1 MNRLVGFVL
10 RSITSGFLLVAPEQC
25 HAQTQLMPAKV
36 AVPVLFR
43 SSPFDRDRYL
53 LVPRGFQIRVVS
65 RIPAARF
72 LASTP
77 EGGLLVSQPPRGKIW
92 WISPKSAGTGR
103 PLLAAAGLR
112 RPHGMVFTA
121 IGGKTYVYV
130 SESNEISRFRYDP
143 NGHRLLSKEV
153 VVPNLPDASSPEL
166 GGAYGHELK
175 NLTIGPDRHL
185 YVDIASSTNADPKDT
200 TSDPI
205 RCAIYRYD
213 LNGGNRT
220 LFAKGI
226 RNAEGLS
233 FAPGTDAL
241 WAVVNG
247 TDNIRFPFH
256 RSWKGSSRDDYG
268 KPITS
273 YIDDHPPDTFIHVKL
288 GADYGW
294 PFAESDPDSASRLD
308 DMPLDPS
315 YETNRDWSKYPERKF
330 TRSDKGIQ
338 AHSAPLG
345 MSFLHETKLPEWLR
359 NSAAVAY
366 HGSWDRSQKTGYKA
380 VIFPWTSQQR
390 PGNQVDLVI
399 GWLDDRSQLVWGRP
413 VDVKPATDGKSLF
426 ISDDRSGTIYELS
439 PGELR
444 RSASHAL
451 NATSAACTCGLEK
464 ALKTDGAS
472 VLEPE

>member
-1 MNRLVGFVL
+1 MNRLAGFVL
-10 RSITSGFLLVAPEQC
+10 SSIAIAFLLVAPEQC
-25 HAQTQLMPAKV
+25 LAQTQLVPVKV
-36 AVPVLFR
+36 AVPASFR
-43 SSPFDRDRYL
+43 SAPFDRDRYL
-53 LVPRGFQIRVVS
+53 QVPHGFQIRVVS

-77 EGGLLVSQPPRGKIW
+77 EGGLLVSQPSRGKIW
-92 WISPKSAGTGR
+92 WISPKLADAS
-103 PLLAAAGLR
+103 PPVLAAAGLR
-112 RPHGMVFTA
+112 LPHGMVFTA

-130 SESNEISRFRYDP
+130 GESNEISRFRYDP
-143 NGHRLLSKEV
+143 NGHRLLNKEV

-166 GGAYGHELK
+166 RGAYGHELK

-213 LNGGNRT
+213 LDGGNRT

-226 RNAEGLS
+226 RNAEGLA
-233 FAPGTDAL
+233 FASGTNAL

-256 RSWKGSSRDDYG
+256 RSWKGRGSDDYG
-268 KPITS
+268 KRITS

-294 PFAESDPDSASRLD
+294 PFAEPDPDSRSGLD

-315 YETNRDWSKYPERKF
+315 YETNPDWSKYPESKF

-345 MSFLHETKLPEWLR
+345 MSFCRKQNCRIGSATQLR
-359 NSAAVAY
+359 SRTTVRGTEA
-366 HGSWDRSQKTGYKA
+366 K
-380 VIFPWTSQQR
+380 
-390 PGNQVDLVI
+390 
-399 GWLDDRSQLVWGRP
+399 RP
-413 VDVKPATDGKSLF
+413 VTK
-426 ISDDRSGTIYELS
+426 
-439 PGELR
+439 
-444 RSASHAL
+444 
-451 NATSAACTCGLEK
+451 
-464 ALKTDGAS
+464 
-472 VLEPE
+472 